1 MIDLHSLPFPRFC
14 YLEIPATD
22 PRKSAE
28 FYKQVFGW
36 NIRRGDSERP
46 SFDDP
51 SGVSGAFVTYLKPGQ
66 EPGILPSI
74 WVKDIESF
82 VARIA
87 AHGGEIVERRAP
99 TSPAASASSRRFATR
114 AETPCAFTKSPGTD
128 TYPGAASAF
137 PPSSLVAQRL
147 HGLDGGG
154 SSRRNQRSNQSD
166 GR

>member
-28 FYKQVFGW
+28 FYKSVFGW
-36 NIRRGDSERP
+36 NIRRGDSDRP

-82 VARIA
+82 VAKIA
-87 AHGGEIVERRAP
+87 AHGGEIVERPRPDEPGSVCLIA
-99 TSPAASASSRRFATR
+99 TFRDPAGNTLRIY
-114 AETPCAFTKSPGTD
+114 EEPG
-128 TYPGAASAF
+128 S
-137 PPSSLVAQRL
+137 
-147 HGLDGGG
+147 
-154 SSRRNQRSNQSD
+154 
-166 GR
+166 